1 MSIALHE
8 IEATSESGFDFNAL
22 LDEMRCSS
30 NESLRREVWEAR
42 RAQQRGRLREA
53 AATRI
58 LDEREALGAMPDAS
72 VSARTAKAT
81 VEVAR
86 ELETLPALAA
96 AAWDGSLSW
105 DQLQPAVQ
113 LATPETDR
121 EWAHRAPRLAPVDL
135 QRLTHQVQRAS
146 ADDAEARQRA
156 RSVRAWRDHEQGMA
170 GGKWWLPDVDGVLV
184 DKVLEHMAERMRP
197 ETGEPWDSLAH
208 RKADALVEL
217 ARTYADAEPTGRF
230 RIEIVNIV
238 DPNATTFGPSVDGI
252 PIAAETLAALTPQAK
267 MRDCVID
274 EAGVARTV
282 RRVRHALPADVERHV
297 RRRDHH
303 CRVPGCDATRG
314 LQIHH
319 TRPLCDNPETFDP
332 AKLAGVCP
340 YHHRFLEPHGPYRLI
355 GNAEDP
361 EGLRLEHRDE
371 RPRDG
376 PDP

>member
-1 MSIALHE
+1 
-8 IEATSESGFDFNAL
+8 
-22 LDEMRCSS
+22 
-30 NESLRREVWEAR
+30 
-42 RAQQRGRLREA
+42 
-53 AATRI
+53 
-58 LDEREALGAMPDAS
+58 
-72 VSARTAKAT
+72 
-81 VEVAR
+81 
-86 ELETLPALAA
+86 
-96 AAWDGSLSW
+96 
-105 DQLQPAVQ
+105 
-113 LATPETDR
+113 
-121 EWAHRAPRLAPVDL
+121 VDL

-303 CRVPGCDATRG
+303 CR
-314 LQIHH
+314 
-319 TRPLCDNPETFDP
+319 DP